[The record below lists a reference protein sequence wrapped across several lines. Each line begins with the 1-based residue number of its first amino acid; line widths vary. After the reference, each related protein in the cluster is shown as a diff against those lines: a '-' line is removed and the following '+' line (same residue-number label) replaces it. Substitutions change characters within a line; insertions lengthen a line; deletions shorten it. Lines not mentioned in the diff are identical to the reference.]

1 MDKQELYDLNGSM
14 LNRCHIIQYCLD
26 NAPEE
31 ITSLLITLLEDN
43 FTNAQQI
50 IFEHCYLDDT

>member
-1 MDKQELYDLNGSM
+1 MDRNELYDLNGSM

-31 ITSLLITLLEDN
+31 ITGLLVTLLEDN
-43 FTNAQQI
+43 YEDAQEI
-50 IFEHCYLDDT
+50 ATGYCARDS